1 MRYHFIIDE
10 TIGFKDF
17 LIKNYSSS
25 FFGYL
30 RQNKA
35 IIIKQNTRINL
46 NDTVYEN
53 DEIDVLCDRL
63 IQQGN
68 VCHDHLKIVYEDN
81 DCIVIDKDYNRAC
94 VPSHTHQ
101 YNTVYNC
108 LLGYFKDSENSIH
121 FISRLDKDTSGL
133 VLIAKNPLA
142 ACLFNKW
149 KDQSIKAYIA
159 DTFIPLEPKFGII
172 ELPIR
177 RNVDNLRW
185 VFDDGYY
192 AKTEYNFIGK
202 IDNFYRYN
210 VRIYTG
216 RTHQIRVHFAY
227 CGSPIVNDI
236 LYGDKKSLGPM
247 HLHAYYLKFYHPIKK
262 EWIELHSPVPF

>member
-1 MRYHFIIDE
+1 MKKEIVKKAVCIILVVVFGCVSVFAIAPWAKDPANYEKTIE
-10 TIGFKDF
+10 TLDS
-17 LIKNYSSS
+17 LE
-25 FFGYL
+25 
-30 RQNKA
+30 NKA
-35 IIIKQNTRINL
+35 IILKQNTRINL

-63 IQQGN
+63 VQQGN

-149 KDQSIKAYIA
+149 I
-159 DTFIPLEPKFGII
+159 
-172 ELPIR
+172 
-177 RNVDNLRW
+177 
-185 VFDDGYY
+185 
-192 AKTEYNFIGK
+192 
-202 IDNFYRYN
+202 
-210 VRIYTG
+210 
-216 RTHQIRVHFAY
+216 
-227 CGSPIVNDI
+227 
-236 LYGDKKSLGPM
+236 
-247 HLHAYYLKFYHPIKK
+247 
-262 EWIELHSPVPF
+262 

>member
-1 MRYHFIIDE
+1 MFD
-10 TIGFKDF
+10 
-17 LIKNYSSS
+17 
-25 FFGYL
+25 
-30 RQNKA
+30 
-35 IIIKQNTRINL
+35 
-46 NDTVYEN
+46 
-53 DEIDVLCDRL
+53 
-63 IQQGN
+63 
-68 VCHDHLKIVYEDN
+68 IVY
-81 DCIVIDKDYNRAC
+81 ILAC
-94 VPSHTHQ
+94 VPSHSLQ

-108 LLGYFKDSENSIH
+108 LLGYFKNSENSIH

-159 DTFIPLEPKFGII
+159 DTLIPLEPKQGII

-247 HLHAYYLKFYHPIKK
+247 HLHASYLKFYHPIKK